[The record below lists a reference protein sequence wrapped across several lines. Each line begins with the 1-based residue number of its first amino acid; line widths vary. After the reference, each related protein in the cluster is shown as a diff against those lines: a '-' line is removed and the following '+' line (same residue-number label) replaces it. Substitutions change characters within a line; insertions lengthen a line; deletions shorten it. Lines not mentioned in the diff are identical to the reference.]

1 LSYPNSVILEIP
13 KKSRCIITVTKRF
26 KDHDKFWS
34 CALNCLWLRTS
45 FKAITSS
52 KHQSTSNM
60 YVTLLGYLSYRNV
73 SFINATDKNIRKYDW
88 VEVKQIVGFVD
99 IGLIVDFCG
108 FYLYLFLTCGFYLYL
123 FLTCGFHLYM
133 FLTFVVFICICSCFA
148 VFEFYFIFLYLV
160 LTSSWNFIFN
170 AIKLLEILFVSSF
183 INQFL
188 KKFFYHI
195 CKTFQKWPIRTLYP
209 INIVSCLEE
218 LGVPEW
224 KSKVL

>member
-1 LSYPNSVILEIP
+1 MILMLQINKHLYIP
-13 KKSRCIITVTKRF
+13 KFCLILFLTFVVFICIC
-26 KDHDKFWS
+26 FW
-34 CALNCLWLRTS
+34 LLW
-45 FKAITSS
+45 F
-52 KHQSTSNM
+52 
-60 YVTLLGYLSYRNV
+60 LSV
-73 SFINATDKNIRKYDW
+73 S
-88 VEVKQIVGFVD
+88 VP
-99 IGLIVDFCG
+99 DFCG

-188 KKFFYHI
+188 KKFFIISVRPKQDIQVGKRKFKQWWSTIKPISTKPTI
-195 CKTFQKWPIRTLYP
+195 CFTSTQSYFLIFLSVAFNT
-209 INIVSCLEE
+209 E
-218 LGVPEW
+218 
-224 KSKVL
+224 